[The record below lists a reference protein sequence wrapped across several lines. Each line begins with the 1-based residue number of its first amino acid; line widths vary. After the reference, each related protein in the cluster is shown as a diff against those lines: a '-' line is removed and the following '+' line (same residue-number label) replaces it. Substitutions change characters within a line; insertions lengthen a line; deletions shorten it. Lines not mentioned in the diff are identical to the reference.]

1 MLSLHLTALPL
12 PRAAALPRA
21 GLAMLQGPAMLQS
34 ARLRAVSNSRQPC
47 PTSIPGSPEH
57 EQRPHP
63 QDCSAP
69 HHRSPS
75 RSPHECERFDQP
87 RDARS
92 RQRISLPRLQYCGSC
107 GVEFY
112 NPRRR
117 HSSIGYLSP
126 IEYERRHQAV
136 NVVADAHQPA
146 AVLAAVKDKPFG
158 RPQEAAVLDRRCAR
172 RPHHRAGRDGRMAP
186 PGAELKNVSTQEGS
200 MPSNH
205 TA

>member
-69 HHRSPS
+69 QHRSPS

-112 NPRRR
+112 NEVRP
-117 HSSIGYLSP
+117 HSAHGGHTPASIRLPSCSP
-126 IEYERRHQAV
+126 ASIPLRAGFAGGLWPDLTQA
-136 NVVADAHQPA
+136 ARDGG
-146 AVLAAVKDKPFG
+146 DEIG
-158 RPQEAAVLDRRCAR
+158 RNGETPLDRTEK
-172 RPHHRAGRDGRMAP
+172 HRHDGRGGN
-186 PGAELKNVSTQEGS
+186 PGLYF
-200 MPSNH
+200 
-205 TA
+205 

>member
-69 HHRSPS
+69 QHRSPS

-112 NPRRR
+112 N
-117 HSSIGYLSP
+117 
-126 IEYERRHQAV
+126 EV
-136 NVVADAHQPA
+136 
-146 AVLAAVKDKPFG
+146 
-158 RPQEAAVLDRRCAR
+158 
-172 RPHHRAGRDGRMAP
+172 RPHSAHGGLTPASIRLPSCSPASRPLRAGFAGGLRPVLTQAARDGADTDGRDM
-186 PGAELKNVSTQEGS
+186 G
-200 MPSNH
+200 
-205 TA
+205 